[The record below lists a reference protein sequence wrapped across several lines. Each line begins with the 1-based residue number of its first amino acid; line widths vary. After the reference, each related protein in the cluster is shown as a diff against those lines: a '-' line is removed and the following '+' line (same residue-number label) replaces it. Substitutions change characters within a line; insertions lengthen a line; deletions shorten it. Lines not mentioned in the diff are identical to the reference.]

1 MITEHLLRDKKSAR
15 VCIIIIIIIIS
26 KCSFPGFKEILIVS
40 AHSKQK
46 ISTQFQKD
54 KMTKKNKDM

>member
-15 VCIIIIIIIIS
+15 VCIIIIIIIS